1 VVKSEL
7 LRLRHL
13 HPKWG
18 PKTLY
23 LELGH
28 SDRLKSL
35 KIPKP
40 STIAGFLKA
49 QSLVKEYQKH
59 IPLAN
64 TELHEVEQVHEQWQ
78 LDAKGASWI
87 DNLGKVVFI
96 NVKDVVSKVHCASL
110 PLLSLAH
117 NGSASADDYRHAL
130 RLAFV
135 EFGMPVKI
143 QVDHAGVFFD
153 NTHKSPFPTKFH
165 LWLISLGIDLI
176 FSRKAQ
182 PKDQA
187 IVERSHQTIMHQLAS
202 QNPFNSLLQLAQKT
216 NERRHL
222 LNYKLPCKSCQHQP
236 PLVAYPQAKHS
247 GRYYHPDLEESLMN
261 LNRVYQYLEKGSWI
275 RKVNKQKRV
284 VIAGQYCSL
293 RKAQVGA
300 KVKITCCAK
309 HSVYRFEDPHS
320 GQSFDPKPIKNINI
334 NELQGTP
341 FLNRRQHGIQL
352 SMPFC

>member
-1 VVKSEL
+1 M
-7 LRLRHL
+7 RHL

-23 LELGH
+23 LELCN

-40 STIAGFLKA
+40 STIAAFLKA

-64 TELHEVEQVHEQWQ
+64 TELHKVKQVHEQWQ
-78 LDAKGASWI
+78 LDAKGAYLI
-87 DNLGKVVFI
+87 DDLGKVVFI
-96 NVKDVVSKVHCASL
+96 NVKDVVSKVYCASL

-117 NGSASADDYRHAL
+117 NGSPSADDYRHAL
-130 RLAFV
+130 RLAFM
-135 EFGMPVKI
+135 EFGMPAKI

-165 LWLISLGIDLI
+165 LWLISLGIDLV

-182 PKDQA
+182 PRDQA
-187 IVERSHQTIMHQLAS
+187 IVERSHQTMMHQLAS
-202 QNPFNSLLQLAQKT
+202 QDRFNSLLQLAQKT
-216 NERRHL
+216 NERRYL
-222 LNYKLPCKSCQHQP
+222 LNYKLPCKSCQERP

-247 GRYYHPDLEESLMN
+247 ARYYHPDLEESLTN
-261 LNRVYQYLEKGSWI
+261 LNRVHQYLEKGAWI

-284 VIAGQYCSL
+284 IIAGQSCYL
-293 RKAQVGA
+293 KQAQVGSM
-300 KVKITCCAK
+300 VKITCCAK
-309 HSVYRFEDPHS
+309 RRVYLFESLKS
-320 GQSFDPKPIKNINI
+320 GQAFHPQPIKNISLKK
-334 NELQGTP
+334 LQGIP
-341 FLNRRQHGIQL
+341 FLTRRQHGIQL
-352 SMPFC
+352 PIPFASEST